1 MSDQVD
7 RLKAAL
13 ADRYAIERELGSG
26 GMATVYLA
34 EDLKHHRKVAV
45 KVLRPELAATLGPE
59 RFLRE
64 IEVAARLTHPHILPL
79 HDSGEADGF
88 LFYVMP
94 YIEGESL
101 RERLNRDRELPVGD
115 AVRILRDVVDA
126 LTEAHSNGLVHR
138 DIKPENVL
146 LRGRHA
152 LVADFGVAKAVSEAT
167 GRQKLTT
174 AGVALGTP
182 AYMAPEQAS
191 ADPNLDHRVDIYAV
205 GVMAYE
211 MLSGQTPFQ
220 GSTAQQVL
228 AAHMT
233 EAPTPV
239 TQHRDAVPPD
249 LANLVMRCLEK
260 RPADRWQTTEELL
273 HPLEALATPSGGVTP
288 TQTQPLSAISKA
300 KRPVAAVAISAAAVV
315 AVILLVVLMG
325 LPTANDA
332 PVQLP
337 VPRQVTANP
346 IETAISGAAVSPD
359 GTYLAFVDPRGVH
372 LQVLGTGETH
382 TVEIDEPIAPR
393 DVSWFPDGTRLL
405 VVAAGEEGD
414 RNLWSVSML
423 GGRPTKVTNNVHWA
437 TVSPDGQRIA
447 FISGAGAMDRSFRE
461 VWLIG
466 PNGEDPRL
474 LLTAEPQEGFF
485 QLAWSPDSRRLAF
498 GNWRRPRD
506 IIVETITVDGEERSI
521 LLQDDR
527 LFQSWT
533 GVLPFTW
540 CADGR
545 FVFSFRDGPTH
556 QATSNVW
563 VAPTDVGRGTMIGEP
578 RRVTQLAGSN
588 VRRLSVAED
597 CSTMIAM
604 LVRNQADVWVGE
616 LNSAGDQFIDE
627 TQLTFD
633 ERMDRPTGWTPDGRS
648 VVFHTSRG
656 GNYDLYQRPLD
667 ADGPLP
673 ILVAPGD
680 QTDGIASADGQW
692 LLYRS
697 GQEIRR
703 LPWSGGAPEVVLGV
717 LGVRGRF
724 RCPRSETSRCVV
736 GHVVGDTLVFA
747 SFDPAVG
754 EPRELTRISYRAPF
768 TTWDIS
774 PDGSTAAVVHN
785 DDNVVRLVELA
796 SGRETAIEVDDWRSF
811 EMVAWAADGSGLF
824 LDANSSEGGFSHA
837 LLHIDMDGQAHVL
850 RERPN
855 EWHVYPVAS
864 PDGRYLAFASMP
876 FHGNAWL
883 IEGF

>member
-1 MSDQVD
+1 MSEITE

-13 ADRYAIERELGSG
+13 ADHYTIEREVGAG

-59 RFLRE
+59 RFVRE
-64 IEVAARLTHPHILPL
+64 IEIAARLTHPHILPL

-126 LTEAHSNGLVHR
+126 LTEAHSRGLVHR

-167 GRQKLTT
+167 GRQELTT

-191 ADPNLDHRVDIYAV
+191 AAPNLDHRVDIYAV

-211 MLSGQTPFQ
+211 MLSGQPPFH

-239 TQHRDAVPPD
+239 TQHRDAVPRD
-249 LANLVMRCLEK
+249 LASLVMRCLEK
-260 RPADRWQTTEELL
+260 RPADRWQTTEDLL

-288 TQTQPLSAISKA
+288 TQTQPLAAISKA
-300 KRPVAAVAISAAAVV
+300 KHPLAAVVVSAAAVV
-315 AVILLVVLMG
+315 AVILLVVLRG
-325 LPTANDA
+325 LPTTNDA
-332 PVQLP
+332 PIQLP
-337 VPRQVTANP
+337 VPRQITANP
-346 IETAISGAAVSPD
+346 IETAITGAAISPD
-359 GTYLAFVDPRGVH
+359 GTYLAFVDPRGLH
-372 LQVLGTGETH
+372 LMILDTRETH
-382 TVEIDEPIAPR
+382 TVEIDGSMTPWR
-393 DVSWFPDGTRLL
+393 VSWHPSGTRLL
-405 VVAAGEEGD
+405 VLASGD
-414 RNLWSVSML
+414 DGNQDLWSVSML
-423 GGRPTKVTNNVHWA
+423 GGRPISVLSNVMFA
-437 TVSPDGQRIA
+437 TQSPDGQRVAVIR
-447 FISGAGAMDRSFRE
+447 GASARGQSLRE
-461 VWLIG
+461 IWLAG
-466 PNGEDPRL
+466 PNGEDPQL
-474 LLTAEPQEGFF
+474 LLTAEHHESFW

-498 GNWRRPRD
+498 GNWRLPGD
-506 IIVETITVDGEERSI
+506 IVVETITVDGEQRGI

-527 LFQSWT
+527 LFQNWT

-540 CADGR
+540 CADGL
-545 FVFSFRDGPTH
+545 FVFSFREGPAH

-563 VAPTDVGRGTMIGEP
+563 AAQTDLETGEAVGEP

-588 VRRLSVAED
+588 VRGLSVAAD
-597 CSTMIAM
+597 CSKLIAM

-616 LNSAGDQFIDE
+616 LDPAGTQFLTE
-627 TQLTFD
+627 TQLTLD
-633 ERMDRPTGWTPDGRS
+633 QRDDYPNGWTVDGRS
-648 VVFHTSRG
+648 VVIESSRG
-656 GNYDLYQRPLD
+656 GTYDLYQRALGAD
-667 ADGPLP
+667 ALQALR
-673 ILVAPGD
+673 IAPAD
-680 QTDGIASADGQW
+680 QRGGITSPDGQW

-697 GQEIRR
+697 GGAIRR
-703 LPWSGGAPEVVLGV
+703 LPWSGGAPEVVLETAADAHRCTGVEVSSCV
-717 LGVRGRF
+717 LGYVDAD
-724 RCPRSETSRCVV
+724 EY
-736 GHVVGDTLVFA
+736 VFM
-747 SFDPAVG
+747 SF
-754 EPRELTRISYRAPF
+754 EPLSGAAAELTRIAHRAPF
-768 TTWDIS
+768 TNWDLS
-774 PDGSTAAVVHN
+774 PDGSMVAVVHN
-785 DDNVVRLVELA
+785 DDNLVRLVELA
-796 SGRETAIEVDDWRSF
+796 SGRESLLQVDGWSSF
-811 EMVAWAADGSGLF
+811 EYVSWSADGSGLF
-824 LDANSSEGGFSHA
+824 LNAGFA
-837 LLHIDMDGQAHVL
+837 TAAIDRPLLRVDLDGEVHVL
-850 RERPN
+850 RQRPN